1 MSKFVVRHSNND
13 LVIETPDG
21 RPVALVYK
29 DQDMHET
36 AEEIV
41 GLLDELGTGDR
52 KSKRAFV
59 NEVKGKI
66 QEKLEWYK
74 YLREIKEHGD
84 KNGIDIK
91 IPDAL
96 YGAMEL
102 LDLLEKTDGW
112 PDDGIRKTFNHTI
125 PDVSRETL

>member
-1 MSKFVVRHSNND
+1 M
-13 LVIETPDG
+13 
-21 RPVALVYK
+21 
-29 DQDMHET
+29 QET
-36 AEEIV
+36 ADEIV

-102 LDLLEKTDGW
+102 LDLLEKTEGW
-112 PDDGIRKTFNHTI
+112 PDGGIRENLNHTI